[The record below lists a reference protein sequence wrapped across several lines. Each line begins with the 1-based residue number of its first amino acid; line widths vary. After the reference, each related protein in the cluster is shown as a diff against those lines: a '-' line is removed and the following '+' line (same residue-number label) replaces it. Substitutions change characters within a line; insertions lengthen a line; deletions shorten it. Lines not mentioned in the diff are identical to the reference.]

1 VAQAVK
7 MAKADVICSY
17 PIRPYTATMME
28 LAKMVANG
36 ELDAEFVHG
45 EGEHAQLS
53 VVYGASACGARTFT
67 GSSGVGVTY
76 AFEVY
81 SPISGARLP
90 VQLTPDTLA
99 RLQANNVQTLEL
111 RTKPDGMYVYVNGD
125 PLPNVVWD
133 DALLKNA
140 TELYLQMNPAKQG
153 DPNSQLMSQ
162 IVQLAGPF
170 LAPVVEALQA
180 LRGVQW
186 VVAITVVA
194 ELGDL
199 TRFDNPRQLAADV
212 GLIPSE
218 YSSGRTRRQGG
229 ITKAGNGR
237 ARRALIEAA
246 WPIDIPPKCP
256 STSSAASTRCHNRF
270 KTSAG
275 RRKCG
280 CASAF
285 AA

>member
-1 VAQAVK
+1 MK
-7 MAKADVICSY
+7 DAKLRLKAFLLRLGLHYVGRADWNAAHCRY
-17 PIRPYTATMME
+17 
-28 LAKMVANG
+28 LAKVVCPTPAQQIV
-36 ELDAEFVHG
+36 FQ
-45 EGEHAQLS
+45 EGA
-53 VVYGASACGARTFT
+53 ASGRRASRSA
-67 GSSGVGVTY
+67 
-76 AFEVY
+76 AALE
-81 SPISGARLP
+81 A
-90 VQLTPDTLA
+90 
-99 RLQANNVQTLEL
+99 EL
-111 RTKPDGMYVYVNGD
+111 RD
-125 PLPNVVWD
+125 
-133 DALLKNA
+133 
-140 TELYLQMNPAKQG
+140 
-153 DPNSQLMSQ
+153 
-162 IVQLAGPF
+162 LAPRWR

-199 TRFDNPRQLAADV
+199 TRFENPRQLAAYV

-237 ARRALIEAA
+237 ARRGVDRSSVGRIAIL
-246 WPIDIPPKCP
+246 PKCP
-256 STSSAASTRCHNRF
+256 RTSSAASTRCHKRC

-285 AA
+285 GV